1 MLETLIA
8 NIKCDF
14 TIQIGKQNAKN
25 EGTQK

>member
-14 TIQIGKQNAKN
+14 TIQIGKTIAKN
-25 EGTQK
+25 ERTQK